1 MNAIS
6 PAAGGGG
13 TISSGA
19 SGGPMVAAGAG
30 AGAAGSAVGSSARGP
45 AGSMATASSGHSG
58 GMPGMSAAGRSSAPP
73 VAGTPAA
80 GMSAAGMPAVAAG
93 SGAAPAGPAAPS
105 SGCGA
110 MAEAPNGSQ
119 TIDVDGT
126 QREYIVKVPSDYDR
140 NKPYRLVFAW
150 HGLGGTAMQI
160 ASNFYGLVSR
170 SANSAIFISPQ
181 GLPNPQQNNLAAWN
195 NTGDGDVKFTRQMI
209 DWAKAMYCIDEKRIF
224 SIGMSNGGMFANV
237 VGCELGDTFRATAAM
252 SGGGPQGYAAK
263 ACTGKL
269 AVWISHGN
277 KDNNVPFS
285 YGQKSRDYWVKA
297 NHCGSETVTVMPGN
311 CLEYQG
317 CDEGYPVQFC
327 EFDGGHMVPS
337 FAGEATWNFFSRF

>member
-1 MNAIS
+1 
-6 PAAGGGG
+6 
-13 TISSGA
+13 
-19 SGGPMVAAGAG
+19 
-30 AGAAGSAVGSSARGP
+30 
-45 AGSMATASSGHSG
+45 MADL
-58 GMPGMSAAGRSSAPP
+58 
-73 VAGTPAA
+73 
-80 GMSAAGMPAVAAG
+80 
-93 SGAAPAGPAAPS
+93 
-105 SGCGA
+105 
-110 MAEAPNGSQ
+110 PNGSQ
-119 TIDVDGT
+119 TIDVDGM
-126 QREYIVKVPSDYDR
+126 QRQYIVKTPADYDR

-170 SANSAIFISPQ
+170 SANTTIFIAPQ
-181 GLPNPQQNNLAAWN
+181 GLPNPQQNNFAAWA
-195 NTGDGDVKFTRQMI
+195 NTKDGDITFIRKLI
-209 DWAKAMYCIDEKRIF
+209 DWAKTTYCIDEKRIF

-252 SGGGPQGYAAK
+252 SGGGPQGYATK
-263 ACTGKL
+263 PCTGKL

-277 KDNNVPFS
+277 KDDNVPFS

-297 NHCGSETVTVMPGN
+297 NHCGSETMTVMPGN

-337 FAGEATWNFFSRF
+337 FAGESAWNFFSRF